1 MIVKIIQSIHILL
14 IIFINLSIFVPNHKM
29 KEISLTLLI
38 FMLFQYMTNYGKCG
52 LTQIEYLVMGNNYKE
67 GFLYRIINPIICVP
81 EDYFNKYFYCIHIL
95 YIVILGYQLS
105 L

>member
-14 IIFINLSIFVPNHKM
+14 ILFISSSIFVPNYKI
-29 KEISLTLLI
+29 KEISLTLLL

-52 LTQIEYLVMGNNYKE
+52 LTQIEYLFMGDKYKE
-67 GFLYRIINPIICVP
+67 GFIYRIINPIICVP
-81 EDYFNKYFYCIHIL
+81 EEYFNKYFYCIHIL
-95 YIVILGYQLS
+95 YIVILGYQLH